1 MAELAT
7 IARPYAEAAFGLARD
22 ERALPAWSEMLRFAS
37 TIVTDP
43 RVTKALDNP
52 RLDNAAKESLLLSI
66 GGDRFGAQA
75 RNFIHVLVEGERVSL
90 LPQIAEMFETLKNDA
105 EATATATIES
115 AMELTEVQ
123 VAELKAALEK
133 RFGRKIETTVTVNPD
148 LIGGARVTV
157 GDAVLDGSVQAKLA
171 AMHRR
176 ELQRIGPILNAFFA
190 ELSRPPRD
198 DER

>member
-22 ERALPAWSEMLRFAS
+22 EQALPVWSEMLRFAS
-37 TIVTDP
+37 TIVADP
-43 RVTKALDNP
+43 GVAKALDNP

-66 GGDRFGAQA
+66 GGDRFNAQA

-90 LPQIAEMFETLKNDA
+90 LPHIAEMFESLKNEA

-115 AMELTEVQ
+115 AVELGDAQ

-148 LIGGARVTV
+148 LIGGARITV

-171 AMHRR
+171 AMHTQLR
-176 ELQRIGPILNAFFA
+176 A
-190 ELSRPPRD
+190 
-198 DER
+198 